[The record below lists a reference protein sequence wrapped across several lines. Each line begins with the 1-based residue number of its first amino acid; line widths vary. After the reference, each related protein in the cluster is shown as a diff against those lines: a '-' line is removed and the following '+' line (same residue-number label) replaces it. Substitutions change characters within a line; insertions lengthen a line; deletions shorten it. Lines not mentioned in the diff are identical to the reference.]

1 MKIHMSGSMASL
13 EGDWTVAGV
22 TQNNLDTLSV
32 ALELIEPSDGRSLNI
47 DCQQVCAI
55 DTTGKQILN
64 IWLKCAR
71 LRGVEPE
78 LVNPP
83 NKLRRSF
90 QRLGLLLPQ

>member
-1 MKIHMSGSMASL
+1 VEDGVKIHMNGSMAHL
-13 EGDWTVAGV
+13 QGDWTVAGV

-32 ALELIEPSDGRSLNI
+32 ALELIEPGDGRSLNI
-47 DCQQVCAI
+47 DCQQVRAI

-64 IWLKCAR
+64 VWLQCAR

-83 NKLRRSF
+83 NKLRHF
-90 QRLGLLLPQ
+90 FKG